1 MVVICISLAT
11 NDETTFSNWKKT
23 EPIYSG
29 EPKEKTEMQ
38 EEDQKNVAAQRLTE
52 KWLRESG
59 QKNQMMLMWPENSRL
74 DLVPLV
80 IFQ

>member
-1 MVVICISLAT
+1 
-11 NDETTFSNWKKT
+11 
-23 EPIYSG
+23 
-29 EPKEKTEMQ
+29 MQ